1 MNCNVDHSTLTKN
14 FCTQCGTKISPADF
28 KKSSEI
34 NFQQSQYSSNQQ
46 ENFVQFGPGQN
57 LVQPTNG
64 LAVAGFVLSIIGCGF
79 PIGLIMSSIA
89 LGQFKKNPNQKGKGL
104 AIAGVVLGSISIFF
118 VFIYLFAAAAGL

>member
-1 MNCNVDHSTLTKN
+1 MNCNVDHSKLTKN
-14 FCTQCGTKISPADF
+14 FCTQCGTKILPAG
-28 KKSSEI
+28 SNNPAEY
-34 NFQQSQYSSNQQ
+34 NFREPQYTPSQQT
-46 ENFVQFGPGQN
+46 NFVEFNSGQN

-64 LAVAGFVLSIIGCGF
+64 LAVSGFVLSIIGCGF
-79 PIGLIMSSIA
+79 PIGLILSSIA